1 MRTQLSY
8 ERQIEMPNGL
18 LATVEAWADVP
29 TMDMGIGSF
38 EFWGVRGQ
46 MYVSAPVI
54 DVEAVE
60 IVQVKITSSSKK
72 ALLSWRELDKYP
84 NVRDWLTNK
93 AASDPD
99 GWEEVEM

>member
-1 MRTQLSY
+1 MRTQLSF
-8 ERQIEMPNGL
+8 EKEIEMPNGL

-29 TMDMGIGSF
+29 TVDLGIGSF
-38 EFWGVRGQ
+38 EFWGATGTDVCEC
-46 MYVSAPVI
+46 PVI

-60 IVQVKITSSSKK
+60 IVQVRITSSNNK